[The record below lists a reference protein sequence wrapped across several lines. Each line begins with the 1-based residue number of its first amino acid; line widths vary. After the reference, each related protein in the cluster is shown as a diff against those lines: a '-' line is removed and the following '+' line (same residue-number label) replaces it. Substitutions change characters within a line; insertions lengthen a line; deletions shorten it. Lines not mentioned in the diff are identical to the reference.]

1 MMAGGFFMMVFG
13 LIGLL
18 LVIGIAVA
26 LVAVVIW
33 AFTRRGKTA
42 PLATAPIFQ
51 SAAGTRP
58 CSHCGAALQ
67 SDWSHCPQ
75 CGAKV

>member
-1 MMAGGFFMMVFG
+1 MMAGGLFMMVFG
-13 LIGLL
+13 LVGLL

-33 AFTRRGKTA
+33 AFTRRQNIA
-42 PLATAPIFQ
+42 PLNSAPIFQ
-51 SAAGTRP
+51 SAAGMRT
-58 CSHCGAALQ
+58 CSHCGASLQ
-67 SDWSHCPQ
+67 ADWSHCPQ